1 MSNPDGIHFKRWN
14 EAFLRPG
21 PECAGTWL
29 YGAHYLAWGV
39 VETKSSISDAP
50 NVLSL
55 YASEDYWHGKGGAL
69 RRYTLRLDGVISASA
84 NLEGGNIL
92 TEPSAKAD
100 PHPAET
106 VNVARHSHGLIDR
119 DYKFST

>member
-1 MSNPDGIHFKRWN
+1 MVQT
-14 EAFLRPG
+14 E
-21 PECAGTWL
+21 
-29 YGAHYLAWGV
+29 
-39 VETKSSISDAP
+39 SSRSDSP

-92 TEPSAKAD
+92 TKPFAKAD
-100 PHPAET
+100 PQLAET
-106 VNVARHSHGLIDR
+106 VNVARHSHGL
-119 DYKFST
+119 

>member
-1 MSNPDGIHFKRWN
+1 MVQT
-14 EAFLRPG
+14 E
-21 PECAGTWL
+21 
-29 YGAHYLAWGV
+29 
-39 VETKSSISDAP
+39 SSRSDSP
-50 NVLSL
+50 NLLSL
-55 YASEDYWHGKGGAL
+55 YASEDYWHGKGSAL
-69 RRYTLRLDGVISASA
+69 RRYTLQLDGFVSASA